1 MNLWKPERLSC
12 LAVLGLVVILLLGSI
27 KTVTRKNLPIHL
39 ESSDSILTL
48 ALDGAFADTTL
59 DGALKTCQNL
69 LHHF

>member
-1 MNLWKPERLSC
+1 MEAGTIIVFS
-12 LAVLGLVVILLLGSI
+12 SI
-27 KTVTRKNLPIHL
+27 GIGCDSFAREHQDRYSKELPIHL

-69 LHHF
+69 LHHL